1 LSLFLQVVMTDL
13 PTLVFA
19 TQNQGKLEELKG
31 LISHKV
37 HLISLNELNFDED
50 IPETTGTLEG
60 NAHQKASTIYKRFGK
75 PCFSDDSGLFVNALD
90 GAPGV
95 DSAHYSG
102 SRDNEKNIAH
112 LLNNLSHFK
121 DRSAYF
127 KTVFCLMTHDNT
139 YYFESIVK
147 GSIADRPRG
156 NNGFGYDPIFV
167 PEGYH
172 QTFGEL
178 EKEIKKSLS
187 HRARATQSLI
197 EFLRKTD
204 L

>member
-1 LSLFLQVVMTDL
+1 
-13 PTLVFA
+13 
-19 TQNQGKLEELKG
+19 
-31 LISHKV
+31 
-37 HLISLNELNFDED
+37 
-50 IPETTGTLEG
+50 
-60 NAHQKASTIYKRFGK
+60 
-75 PCFSDDSGLFVNALD
+75 
-90 GAPGV
+90 
-95 DSAHYSG
+95 
-102 SRDNEKNIAH
+102 
-112 LLNNLSHFK
+112 
-121 DRSAYF
+121 
-127 KTVFCLMTHDNT
+127 MTHDNT
-139 YYFESIVK
+139 YYFEGIVK

>member
-1 LSLFLQVVMTDL
+1 MIDL

-31 LISHKV
+31 LIAHKV
-37 HLISLNELNFDED
+37 HLISLKELNFDED

-60 NAHQKASTIYKRFGK
+60 NAHQKASTIYRRFGK
-75 PCFSDDSGLFVNALD
+75 PCFSDDSGLFVNALN

-102 SRDNEKNIAH
+102 SRDNEKNIA
-112 LLNNLSHFK
+112 LLLKNLSEHK

-127 KTVFCLMTHDNT
+127 KTVFCLIVHDNT
-139 YYFESIVK
+139 YYFEGIVK
-147 GSIADRPRG
+147 GSISDRPKG

-167 PEGYH
+167 PEGH
-172 QTFGEL
+172 DKTFGEL
-178 EKEIKKSLS
+178 NKEVKKALS
-187 HRARATQSLI
+187 HRARATESLI

>member
-1 LSLFLQVVMTDL
+1 MSLFLQVVMTDL

-102 SRDNEKNIAH
+102 SRDNEKNIA
-112 LLNNLSHFK
+112 LLLSNLSPLK

-127 KTVFCLMTHDNT
+127 KTVFCLITHDNT
-139 YYFESIVK
+139 YYFEGIVN
-147 GSIADRPRG
+147 GHIADHPKG

-167 PEGYH
+167 PEGH
-172 QTFGEL
+172 DQSFGEL
-178 EKEIKKSLS
+178 DKEIKKLLS

-197 EFLRKTD
+197 DFIRKTD

>member
-1 LSLFLQVVMTDL
+1 MTDL

-31 LISHKV
+31 LIAHKV

-75 PCFSDDSGLFVNALD
+75 PCFSDDSGLFVSGLN

-102 SRDNEKNIAH
+102 SRDNEKNIA
-112 LLNNLSHFK
+112 LLLSNLSHFK

-127 KTVFCLMTHDNT
+127 KTVFCLIAHDNP
-139 YYFESIVK
+139 YYFEGIVK

-156 NNGFGYDPIFV
+156 NNGFGYDPIFI
-167 PEGYH
+167 PEGH
-172 QTFGEL
+172 DQTFGEL
-178 EKEIKKSLS
+178 DKDIKKSLS

-197 EFLRKTD
+197 EFLQKTD

>member
-1 LSLFLQVVMTDL
+1 MSLFLRVVMTDL

-31 LISHKV
+31 LIADKV
-37 HLISLNELNFDED
+37 QLISLKELNFDED

-112 LLNNLSHFK
+112 LLNNLSHLK
-121 DRSAYF
+121 DRRAYF
-127 KTVFCLMTHDNT
+127 KTVFCLITHDNT
-139 YYFESIVK
+139 YYFEGIVK
-147 GSIADRPRG
+147 GSIADCARG

-167 PEGYH
+167 PEGYDL
-172 QTFGEL
+172 TFGEL
-178 EKEIKKSLS
+178 DKEIKKSLS

>member
-1 LSLFLQVVMTDL
+1 MTDL

-19 TQNQGKLEELKG
+19 TQNQGKLEELKS
-31 LISHKV
+31 LIADKV

-75 PCFSDDSGLFVNALD
+75 PCFSDDSGLFVNALG

-102 SRDNEKNIAH
+102 GRDNEKNIA
-112 LLNNLSHFK
+112 LLLSNLSPLK

-127 KTVFCLMTHDNT
+127 KTVFCLIIHDHT
-139 YYFESIVK
+139 YYFEGIVK
-147 GSIADRPRG
+147 GSIADCPKG
-156 NNGFGYDPIFV
+156 KNGFGYDPIFV
-167 PEGYH
+167 PEGYD

-178 EKEIKKSLS
+178 DKDIKKSLS

-197 EFLRKTD
+197 EFLREID
-204 L
+204 LKKDTLI

>member
-1 LSLFLQVVMTDL
+1 LSLFLRVVMTDL

-19 TQNQGKLEELKG
+19 TQNQGKLVELKG
-31 LISHKV
+31 LISQKV

-60 NAHQKASTIYKRFGK
+60 NALQKASTIYKRFGK
-75 PCFSDDSGLFVNALD
+75 PCFSDDSGLFVNAID

-102 SRDNEKNIAH
+102 SRDNEKNIA
-112 LLNNLSHFK
+112 LLLKNLDQIE

-127 KTVFCLMTHDNT
+127 KTVFCLITHDNT
-139 YYFESIVK
+139 HYFEGIVK
-147 GSIADRPRG
+147 GSIANHPIGD
-156 NNGFGYDPIFV
+156 NGFGYDPIFV

-178 EKEIKKSLS
+178 DKEIKKSLS

>member
-1 LSLFLQVVMTDL
+1 MNLFLRVVMTDL

-31 LISHKV
+31 LIADKV

-102 SRDNEKNIAH
+102 NRDNEKNIAL

-127 KTVFCLMTHDNT
+127 KTVFCLITQDNT
-139 YYFESIVK
+139 HYFEGIVK
-147 GSIADRPRG
+147 GSIAERARG

-167 PEGYH
+167 PEGYN

-178 EKEIKKSLS
+178 DKEIKKSLS

>member
-1 LSLFLQVVMTDL
+1 MSLFLQVVMTDL

-60 NAHQKASTIYKRFGK
+60 NAHQKASTVYKRFGK

-102 SRDNEKNIAH
+102 TRDNEKNIAH

-127 KTVFCLMTHDNT
+127 KTVFCLISHDNT
-139 YYFESIVK
+139 YYFEGIVE
-147 GSIADRPRG
+147 GHIADGSRG
-156 NNGFGYDPIFV
+156 NNGFGYDPIFI
-167 PEGYH
+167 PEGYN

-178 EKEIKKSLS
+178 DKEIKKSLS
-187 HRARATQSLI
+187 HRARAAQSLI
-197 EFLRKTD
+197 EFLQKTD

>member
-1 LSLFLQVVMTDL
+1 MSLFLQVVMTDL

-19 TQNQGKLEELKG
+19 TQNKGKLEELKG

-60 NAHQKASTIYKRFGK
+60 NAHQKALTIYKRFGK

-102 SRDNEKNIAH
+102 SRDNEKNIA
-112 LLNNLSHFK
+112 LLLKNLSHFK

-127 KTVFCLMTHDNT
+127 KTVFCLIADDKT
-139 YYFESIVK
+139 YYFEGIVK
-147 GSIADRPRG
+147 GSVADRPRG

-167 PEGYH
+167 PEGH
-172 QTFGEL
+172 TKTFGEL
-178 EKEIKKSLS
+178 DKQIKKSLS

-197 EFLRKTD
+197 DFLRKLD

>member
-1 LSLFLQVVMTDL
+1 MIDL

-19 TQNQGKLEELKG
+19 TQNQGKIEELKS
-31 LISHKV
+31 LIAHKV

-60 NAHQKASTIYKRFGK
+60 NAHQKASTIYRRFGK
-75 PCFSDDSGLFVNALD
+75 LCFSDDSGLFVNALN

-102 SRDNEKNIAH
+102 SRDNEKNIA
-112 LLNNLSHFK
+112 LLLKNLSEYK

-127 KTVFCLMTHDNT
+127 KTVFCLIVHENT
-139 YYFESIVK
+139 YYFEGIVK
-147 GSIADRPRG
+147 GSISDRPKG
-156 NNGFGYDPIFV
+156 SNGFGYDPIFV
-167 PEGYH
+167 PEGH
-172 QTFGEL
+172 DQTFGQL
-178 EKEIKKSLS
+178 DKEIKKSLS
-187 HRARATQSLI
+187 HRARATHKLV
-197 EFLRKTD
+197 EFLRKTE

>member
-1 LSLFLQVVMTDL
+1 LRLFLRVVMTDL

-31 LISHKV
+31 LIAEKV

-121 DRSAYF
+121 DRRAYF
-127 KTVFCLMTHDNT
+127 KTIFCLITHENT
-139 YYFESIVK
+139 YYFEGIAK
-147 GSIADRPRG
+147 GHIADSSRG

-167 PEGYH
+167 PEGYN

-178 EKEIKKSLS
+178 DKEIKKSLS
-187 HRARATQSLI
+187 HRARATRSLI

>member
-1 LSLFLQVVMTDL
+1 MSLFLQVVMTDL

-31 LISHKV
+31 LICHNV

-127 KTVFCLMTHDNT
+127 KTVFCFITHENT
-139 YYFESIVK
+139 YYFEGIVK
-147 GSIADRPRG
+147 GHIADSSRG

-167 PEGYH
+167 PEGYN

-178 EKEIKKSLS
+178 DKEIKKSLS
-187 HRARATQSLI
+187 HRARATQNLI

>member
-1 LSLFLQVVMTDL
+1 MSLFLQVVMTDL

-75 PCFSDDSGLFVNALD
+75 PCFSDDSGLFVNVLD

-95 DSAHYSG
+95 NSAHYSG
-102 SRDNEKNIAH
+102 SRDNEKNIAL
-112 LLNNLSHFK
+112 LLNNLSQFK

-139 YYFESIVK
+139 YYFEGIVK

-167 PEGYH
+167 PEGYN

>member
-1 LSLFLQVVMTDL
+1 MSLFLQVVMTDL

-31 LISHKV
+31 LIAEKV

-102 SRDNEKNIAH
+102 SRDNEKNIA
-112 LLNNLSHFK
+112 LLLSNLSHFK
-121 DRSAYF
+121 DRSACF
-127 KTVFCLMTHDNT
+127 KTVFCLITHDNT
-139 YYFESIVK
+139 YYFEGIVN
-147 GSIADRPRG
+147 GHIADRPKG

-167 PEGYH
+167 PEGH
-172 QTFGEL
+172 DQTFGEL
-178 EKEIKKSLS
+178 DKEIKKSLS

>member
-1 LSLFLQVVMTDL
+1 MTDL

-31 LISHKV
+31 LIAHKV
-37 HLISLNELNFDED
+37 DLISLNELNFDED
-50 IPETTGTLEG
+50 IPETTDTLEG
-60 NAHQKASTIYKRFGK
+60 NAYQKASAIYKRFGK
-75 PCFSDDSGLFVNALD
+75 PCFSDDSGLFVNALE

-102 SRDNEKNIAH
+102 SRDNEKNIT
-112 LLNNLSHFK
+112 LLLKNLSEHT

-127 KTVFCLMTHDNT
+127 KTVFCLIANDNT
-139 YYFESIVK
+139 YYFEGIVK
-147 GSIADRPRG
+147 GSIADHPKG

-167 PEGYH
+167 PEGH
-172 QTFGEL
+172 DHTFGEL
-178 EKEIKKSLS
+178 HKEIKKSLS
-187 HRARATQSLI
+187 HRARATRRLI
-197 EFLRKTD
+197 EFFRKTD

>member
-1 LSLFLQVVMTDL
+1 MSLFLQVVMTDL

-19 TQNQGKLEELKG
+19 TQNQEKLEELKG

-127 KTVFCLMTHDNT
+127 KTVFCLITHENT
-139 YYFESIVK
+139 YYFEGIVK
-147 GSIADRPRG
+147 GHIADSSRG

-167 PEGYH
+167 PEGYN

-178 EKEIKKSLS
+178 DKEIKKSLS
-187 HRARATQSLI
+187 HRARATQNLI